1 MSCKVVDPSL
11 QLSSYVDRESEFGDL
26 VRSLLHREKVGNRRA
41 YAAILTH
48 LRVADGAVDRDELAR
63 VWSAEDGRDP
73 AALAR
78 QIPTWMGRL
87 DRLLDDSSFRIEQ
100 PMRGRWRLH
109 YAARARALV
118 LFEAPT
124 HESVGILAALK
135 DVDRQMS
142 DGDTGVSIV
151 EAGILMGDKDVF
163 CLVEAEDA
171 SSIATVLVRMIEERL
186 RGTDCRTVT
195 YLIPSGLAWRKRA

>member
-1 MSCKVVDPSL
+1 MLCKVPDPSPR
-11 QLSSYVDRESEFGDL
+11 LSDYIDRESEFDD
-26 VRSLLHREKVGNRRA
+26 VVSSLLHREKVGNRRA
-41 YAAILTH
+41 YAAVLTE
-48 LRVADGAVDRDELAR
+48 LRSVDGALDREQLAR
-63 VWSAEDGRDP
+63 VWSAEDGRD
-73 AALAR
+73 AATLAR

-87 DRLLDDSSFRIEQ
+87 DRLLDDTPFRIEQ
-100 PMRGRWRLH
+100 PTRGRWRLH
-109 YAARARALV
+109 YVARARALV

-124 HESVGILAALK
+124 YESVGILAALK

-142 DGDTGVSIV
+142 EGDTGVSIV

-186 RGTDCRTVT
+186 RGTECRTVT
-195 YLIPSGLAWRKRA
+195 YLIPSGLAWRKRG